1 MPLPHSLTSL
11 TSRLALA
18 TLAVSACVCAP
29 SRACAAMGTA
39 ELLAR
44 YQEVYQRAEGALTQG
59 GLLEAIRIYEESLSA
74 LDGYGGVH
82 LRLAQLYQQRVDE
95 TATPGIA
102 AELLPFAA
110 FHFLRCAQDGR
121 FDALMRETVCEPEVS
136 QRLSPLLLKGN
147 PARVEVYAP
156 RPFIGEARTGALL
169 PVGEVQL
176 RAQLT
181 QGSEPV
187 DIRAQLPL
195 REPLDL
201 SEEAFMPARPR
212 LDFGEGLVAAPPPL
226 APAFNEPP
234 PHPAAQRSRVPGAVM
249 LGVGAALT
257 AFGGVKKYQNTQN
270 VNNPANQMRCFGN
283 TLGSECPTLIL
294 GVGIALAV
302 FGSGWLA
309 FAW

>member
-1 MPLPHSLTSL
+1 MILPHSLSSL
-11 TSRLALA
+11 TSRVALA
-18 TLAVSACVCAP
+18 ALAVSACVCAP
-29 SRACAAMGTA
+29 SRARAALSTA

-44 YQEVYQRAEGALTQG
+44 YQEVYQRAEGALTRG
-59 GLLEAIRIYEESLSA
+59 NLLEAIRIYEESLSA

-156 RPFIGEARTGALL
+156 RPFIGEARSGALL

-187 DIRAQLPL
+187 DVRAQLPL

-249 LGVGAALT
+249 LGVGAVVT
-257 AFGGVKKYQNTQN
+257 TFGAIKKYEAKMT
-270 VNNPANQMRCFGN
+270 CFHPMIGK
-283 TLGSECPTLIL
+283 ECPSLVL
-294 GVGIALAV
+294 GVGIAISV
-302 FGSGWLA
+302 FGTGWLA